1 MHKLDLV
8 ALDRTLRSD
17 ENSAVLRTLTEQ
29 LRRAPGPYS
38 WEVMQATTWQRLV
51 LRNRNA
57 HRLHATTRR
66 RLNHGDPGDRPRD
79 SWLLFPGAKDLEPH
93 LPAVLRHLHESLT
106 DAAHGWRTEPC
117 SAEAGF
123 TKRVA
128 IFPAPKL
135 IPAGL
140 EQLQMLRA
148 AAPLSHPVWNA
159 LLLYLMVLRLH
170 PFADGNGRTSRALIA
185 YELWRAGL
193 INESLIPLKRVLDA
207 NRATELYQLTRI
219 SRTQRDGEAT
229 VHAVSRMLVFLA
241 KLLRI
246 ATTHSTASSIP
257 VRREGPCSAPRRA
270 RVDGGR
276 PLTNRAGARAQ
287 IWREAPRR
295 AH

>member
-1 MHKLDLV
+1 MHTLDLD

-17 ENSAVLRTLTEQ
+17 ENSAVLRELTEQ
-29 LRRAPGPYS
+29 LRRTPGPWS

-66 RLNHGDPGDRPRD
+66 RLNRGDPDDRPRD
-79 SWLLFPGAKDLEPH
+79 SWLLFSVAKDTEPD
-93 LPAVLRHLHESLT
+93 LSAVLRHLHESLT
-106 DAAHGWRTEPC
+106 DAEHGWRSAPC

-123 TKRVA
+123 TKRIAV
-128 IFPAPKL
+128 FPAPER

-140 EQLQMLRA
+140 EQLQMLRC

-159 LLLYLMVLRLH
+159 LLLYLQMLRLH
-170 PFADGNGRTSRALIA
+170 PFTDGNGRTARALIA

-193 INESLIPLKRVLDA
+193 IQESLIPLKRVLDA

-219 SRTQRDGEAT
+219 SRTQRDSEAA

-246 ATTHSTASSIP
+246 ATMHSVASSIP
-257 VRREGPCSAPRRA
+257 ARRGGSSSAPRRA
-270 RVDGGR
+270 RVEGRR

-287 IWREAPRR
+287 MGR
-295 AH
+295 